1 MKRIETAVM
10 IQRPINQVFDYVI
23 EPANLPDWAPGFLEA
38 MTTSEGPITVGST
51 STRVTNFGGRQS
63 ESKHVVTE
71 FEPSAVMAVST
82 KSGPLKIKEIFAFEA
97 TNGGTRVTVA
107 EEVTAPLLLK
117 PAEWVFAL
125 MAGRN
130 IEKYGQALKD
140 NLESS
145 S

>member
-1 MKRIETAVM
+1 MKRIETAVV

-38 MTTSEGPITVGST
+38 TTTSEGPIKVGST
-51 STRVTNFGGRQS
+51 TTRITNFGGRQS
-63 ESKHVVTE
+63 ESQHVVTE
-71 FEPSAVMAVST
+71 FEPNKVMAVST
-82 KSGPLKIKEIFAFEA
+82 KSGPLKIKEIFAFKA
-97 TNGGTRVTVA
+97 TNGGTRVTIA

-117 PAEWVFAL
+117 PAEWIFAL

-130 IEKYGQALKD
+130 IAKYGQGLID
-140 NLESS
+140 LLESS